1 MPVGARPAVSDEAPE
16 LASYIIIMT
25 LGKEALRNFKPMCHI
40 GIRRVGRLGCAQRFD
55 LSLNGRGLSNSRSSE
70 DNDRV
75 SDGVLFKQEFGLEVI
90 DLEAYAAYIIAV
102 EKIQILISLPI
113 TRAFQD
119 GFDSLLCIR
128 ILFNRLWSLL
138 RQWFAAMIGMWRR
151 WNF

>member
-1 MPVGARPAVSDEAPE
+1 
-16 LASYIIIMT
+16 
-25 LGKEALRNFKPMCHI
+25 
-40 GIRRVGRLGCAQRFD
+40 
-55 LSLNGRGLSNSRSSE
+55 LSLKGRGLSNSRSSE

-75 SDGVLFKQEFGLEVI
+75 PDGVLFKQEFCLKVI
-90 DLEAYAAYIIAV
+90 DLEAYAAHIIAI

-138 RQWFAAMIGMWRR
+138 GQWFAAMIGMWRG